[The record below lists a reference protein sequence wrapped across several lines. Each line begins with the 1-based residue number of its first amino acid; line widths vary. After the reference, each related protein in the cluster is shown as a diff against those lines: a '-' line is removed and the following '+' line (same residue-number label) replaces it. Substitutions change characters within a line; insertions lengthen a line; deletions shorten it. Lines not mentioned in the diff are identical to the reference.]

1 MHLEETEDFLKKEKE
16 MVGIYLSAHPLDRFS
31 FEMKH
36 FTSHSL
42 KQIREIL
49 EDAQK
54 EVNFTAR
61 EFLTGGIVSGVT
73 SALSK
78 NSGRPW
84 GTFTL
89 EDYTSSWKF
98 TLFGKEYEQFL
109 PYMRQGEALLVRYSL
124 QERIQYKRKDR
135 NEKCRDQKKKKSDS
149 KHIIAG
155 QCKRIFKCH
164 LHSAERGRYHRVLP
178 KRTGQG
184 AVGQSGK
191 ITVHFVLK
199 DKTNKMAVK
208 LFSRSP
214 DRPYHGFSKWLD
226 KRPRVFR

>member
-1 MHLEETEDFLKKEKE
+1 
-16 MVGIYLSAHPLDRFS
+16 
-31 FEMKH
+31 MKH

-109 PYMRQGEALLVRYSL
+109 PYMRQGEALLVRCSL
-124 QERIQYKRKDR
+124 QERIQYKRKGQER
-135 NEKCRDQKKKKSDS
+135 EVSGPKEKEV
-149 KHIIAG
+149 
-155 QCKRIFKCH
+155 RILSISLLANAKESLNAISIQLNVEDITASFRKE
-164 LHSAERGRYHRVLP
+164 LVRVLSANP
-178 KRTGQG
+178 
-184 AVGQSGK
+184 GK

-208 LFSRSP
+208 LFSRSHRI
-214 DRPYHGFSKWLD
+214 DLTTDFLSWLD
-226 KRPRVFR
+226 KKGLEFSVE